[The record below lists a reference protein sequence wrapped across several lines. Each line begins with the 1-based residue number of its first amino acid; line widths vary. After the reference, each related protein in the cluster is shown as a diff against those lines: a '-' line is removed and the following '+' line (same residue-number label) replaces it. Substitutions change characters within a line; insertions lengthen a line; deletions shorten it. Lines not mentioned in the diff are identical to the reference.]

1 MTAVDQG
8 ASPQSAAFF
17 DVDGTLAKT
26 TIVHYYIYFRRRRM
40 SRAVG
45 AVWLAFYWLKC
56 IYYLVLDKISRS
68 RLNIVFYR
76 GYRRLNTKDIH
87 SMARDCHDE
96 IVRPRFFA
104 EGGRCVESHRRAG
117 RQVVLVT
124 GSVDFTI
131 QPLAEELGVNGM
143 LARSLVESNGVF
155 TGELDGPP
163 IGEEEKVRQM
173 RRYAEENGI
182 DLSKSYAYGDSIADL
197 PMLEAV
203 GMPHVVNPDRALQA
217 IARAR
222 GWPTHRWTVGGDE
235 EDATE

>member
-1 MTAVDQG
+1 MTAEDKG
-8 ASPQSAAFF
+8 ATSQSAAFF

-45 AVWLAFYWLKC
+45 AIWLACYWLKC
-56 IYYLVLDKISRS
+56 IYYLVLDKISRN

-76 GYRRLNTKDIH
+76 SYRRLKAKDVH
-87 SMARDCHDE
+87 SMARDCHNE
-96 IVRPRFFA
+96 VIRPRFFP

-117 RQVVLVT
+117 RHVVLVT

-131 QPLAEELGVNGM
+131 EPLAEELGVTGM
-143 LARSLVESNGVF
+143 LACSLVESDGVF
-155 TGELDGPP
+155 TGELGGPP
-163 IGEEEKVRQM
+163 IGEEEKVRQV

-182 DLSKSYAYGDSIADL
+182 DLSQSYAYGDSIADL

-203 GMPHVVNPDRALQA
+203 GMPHAVNPDRALKA
-217 IARAR
+217 VARAR
-222 GWPTHRWTVGGDE
+222 GWPMHEWTVDGSG
-235 EDATE
+235 EDATL